1 MPSKDLEKILAKI
14 DQGRQFRRNDLHPE
28 FRALDREEN
37 NGDMIVEGHATT
49 FDEEYELYHYD
60 DWNGYRTTIVEKID
74 RHAFDETDMR
84 DVIFLYDHAGRVMAR
99 NRNNTLNV
107 SPDNTGLF
115 IRANLSGSD
124 LGPGLYSDIQKGFVD
139 RMSMQFTVGAHQ
151 LTEERDDENKT
162 RKVIRTITRIGKL
175 YDVSAV
181 GIPANDGTDI
191 SARSAADGVIQELE
205 AERLLKAEAEKRER
219 RRAELKAKAKLKI
232 KLELERSQTW
242 TSTK

>member
-1 MPSKDLEKILAKI
+1 MPRANLEKILAKI

-28 FRALDREEN
+28 FRALDRDQN

-49 FDEEYELYHYD
+49 FDEEYELYAYD
-60 DWNGYRTTIVEKID
+60 DPWDGYRVHVVEKVD
-74 RHAFDETDMR
+74 RHAFDETDMS

-99 NRNNTLNV
+99 NRNETMRV
-107 SPDNTGLF
+107 EPDNIGLF
-115 IRANLSGSD
+115 VRANLSGSD
-124 LGPGLYSDIQKGFVD
+124 LGPGLYSDIQNGYVD
-139 RMSMQFTVGAHQ
+139 RMSMQFTVAAHQ

-162 RKVIRTITRIGKL
+162 VKVVRTITRIGKL

-205 AERLLKAEAEKRER
+205 AERLLKAEKDKR
-219 RRAELKAKAKLKI
+219 AKALKLI
-232 KLELERSQTW
+232 VDISLER
-242 TSTK
+242 